1 MRKKAQV
8 TETMFLRVSPE
19 DKAWMQERA
28 DALRLRP
35 AIYARMLLSKAVE
48 MDMQEPGKLFTGAL

>member
-1 MRKKAQV
+1 MGRSSPLV

-19 DKAWMQERA
+19 QKAWMQKRA

-48 MDMQEPGKLFTGAL
+48 IDM